1 MADKAFELHHK
12 GDEPHLLREIM
23 RTHQAVLGVFS
34 REVGMPAA
42 RLVLT
47 RLLAICHPEAV
58 GIMWIARQL
67 DINAAAVTR
76 QVKAMENER
85 LVERCAD
92 ARDGRRSRVKLTADG
107 LKVFQ
112 QVHERAHDFERTLS
126 TAVSAEDLA
135 AAVRV
140 LTHVRTAIETLP

>member
-140 LTHVRTAIETLP
+140 LTHVRAAIETLP